1 MPESLGEKTEE
12 ATPRKLEQSRERGQ
26 VAKSQDLSAAIGLV
40 VGTVLIV
47 AYGGTLVD
55 AFTYMLRS
63 VFETEIAGDPLF
75 GPDAMDSFSESMV
88 HMVLLLIPVLAVT
101 FLAAYIVQFIQVGWL
116 FTTKPLQPDFGKLSP
131 VKGVKRLLDTKN
143 LVKTLV
149 NILKLILVIAIAWS
163 IIAARLPRLA
173 ALPSLE
179 VGGAMWLVGVT
190 VIEVAAAMAILLL
203 VLALIDW
210 IFQKWQYKRDQRM
223 TKQEVKEE
231 RRSME
236 GDVETKR
243 RRSRMYS
250 EIARQQVQAGTP
262 TADVIVTNPTHFSVA
277 IRYDGEAMAAPT
289 VVSKG
294 ADLLAFQIR
303 QIAEAH
309 GIPIVERPP
318 LARALY
324 HGTEI
329 GQQIAPEHYAAVA
342 EVLAY
347 VYRLDGDAR
356 QKAGAGAA

>member
-1 MPESLGEKTEE
+1 VPESLGEKTEA
-12 ATPRKLEQSRERGQ
+12 ATPKKLEQSRERGQ
-26 VAKSQDLSAAIGLV
+26 VAKSQDLSAAVGLV
-40 VGTVLIV
+40 VATVLIV
-47 AYGGTLVD
+47 AYGGTLVERF
-55 AFTYMLRS
+55 AFMLRS
-63 VFETEIAGDPLF
+63 VFENEIAGDPLF
-75 GPDAMDSFSESMV
+75 APDALDSFSESMV
-88 HMVLLLIPVLAVT
+88 HAVLLMVPVLVVT
-101 FLAAYIVQFIQVGWL
+101 FLAAYVVQFIQVGWL
-116 FTTKPLQPDFGKLSP
+116 FTTKPLKPNFGKLDP
-131 VKGVKRLLDTKN
+131 VKGTKRLFDTKN

-149 NILKLILVIAIAWS
+149 NVLKLIFVISIAWAV
-163 IIAARLPRLA
+163 IAARLPRLA

-190 VIEVAAAMAILLL
+190 VLEVAAAMAVLLL
-203 VLALIDW
+203 TLALIDW
-210 IFQKWQYKRDQRM
+210 IYQKWQHQRDQRM

-277 IRYDGEAMAAPT
+277 IRYDGEAMTAPT

-303 QIAEAH
+303 QIAESH

-324 HGTEI
+324 HGTDV
-329 GQQIAPEHYAAVA
+329 GQQVAPEHYAAVA

-347 VYRLDGDAR
+347 VYRLDADAR
-356 QKAGAGAA
+356 NKAGVGAA